1 MYCCIID
8 LKTQNFLFVTTSIV
22 KKLDLGLGLEDGG
35 HSSQFLVCHCG
46 QLTIDHG
53 SFV

>member
-22 KKLDLGLGLEDGG
+22 KELDQGLEDGG
-35 HSSQFLVCHCG
+35 HSSQYFVCHCG
-46 QLTIDHG
+46 QFTIDHG